1 MRRILVETARSGR
14 GSETLFDLFRI
25 SLASGGSI
33 EDPGETITQEEID
46 PRIVIYM
53 AATVQ
58 RDFTNNLSIKRT
70 GIASDR
76 LPQIDVVRNMA
87 TENLDAY
94 TPGNVLG
101 VTGEDLKIAKSDSA
115 QGLFLLPE
123 RDGPETR
130 VQQYIDNSRGTLT
143 VLIPGDVSG
152 PQRLLVRVKFSENL
166 RETIYLTIL
175 TQE

>member
-1 MRRILVETARSGR
+1 VRRILVETARSGR

-33 EDPGETITQEEID
+33 EDPGETITKEEID

-115 QGLFLLPE
+115 QGGYCSLGGYCSQSPPAGTCRPSRRSPHE
-123 RDGPETR
+123 RLAYPWLGD
-130 VQQYIDNSRGTLT
+130 DNCDWYHI
-143 VLIPGDVSG
+143 V
-152 PQRLLVRVKFSENL
+152 
-166 RETIYLTIL
+166 
-175 TQE
+175 